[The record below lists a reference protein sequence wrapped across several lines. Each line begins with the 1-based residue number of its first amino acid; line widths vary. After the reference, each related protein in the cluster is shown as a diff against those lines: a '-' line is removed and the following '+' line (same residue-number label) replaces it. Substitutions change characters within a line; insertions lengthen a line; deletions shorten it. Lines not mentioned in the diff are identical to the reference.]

1 MAQTDCITLA
11 HGAGGRA
18 SEELIQQVFINAF
31 GQHNSTRFQETLI
44 QETPIQETPLQDSAV
59 LDMSELSVPG
69 SRMAFT
75 TDSFVV
81 SPLTFPGGDI
91 GKLAVCGTVNDLA
104 VSGATPMYLSA
115 GFILEEGL
123 PIAELKSI
131 VQSMADTAKQANVAI
146 VTGDTKVVSRGQVD
160 KIFINTS
167 GVGVIPPGIKVQSN
181 LAKKGDV
188 ILINGFIG
196 DHGAAIML
204 ARQELGFDADLAS
217 DCAPLN
223 ALIAKVLKLCPQIK
237 VMRDATRGGVGT
249 VLSEIAK
256 ASQVTIALDENQ
268 LPIRPETQAICDLLG
283 MDPLFF
289 ANEGLAVFSVPE
301 KHATAVLAVMQNEKF
316 GQNACQIGLVTNSGE
331 DLFYI
336 NTTFGSKRMIEPPYG
351 IQLPRIC

>member
-1 MAQTDCITLA
+1 MAEADCITLA

-31 GQHNSTRFQETLI
+31 GQHSSA
-44 QETPIQETPLQDSAV
+44 PLQDSVA
-59 LDMSELSVPG
+59 LDMGELSVPG
-69 SRMAFT
+69 SRLAFT

-123 PIAELKSI
+123 PMAELKSI

-146 VTGDTKVVSRGQVD
+146 VTGDTKVVSKGQVD

-167 GVGVIPPGIKVQSN
+167 GVGVIPAGIKVQSN

-196 DHGAAIML
+196 DHGAAVML

-217 DCAPLN
+217 DCAPLM
-223 ALIAKVLKLCPQIK
+223 L
-237 VMRDATRGGVGT
+237 
-249 VLSEIAK
+249 
-256 ASQVTIALDENQ
+256 
-268 LPIRPETQAICDLLG
+268 
-283 MDPLFF
+283 
-289 ANEGLAVFSVPE
+289 
-301 KHATAVLAVMQNEKF
+301 
-316 GQNACQIGLVTNSGE
+316 
-331 DLFYI
+331 
-336 NTTFGSKRMIEPPYG
+336 
-351 IQLPRIC
+351 

>member
-1 MAQTDCITLA
+1 MAEADCITLA

-31 GQHNSTRFQETLI
+31 GQHNST
-44 QETPIQETPLQDSAV
+44 PLQDCAA
-59 LDMSELSVPG
+59 LDIAELSVPG
-69 SRMAFT
+69 SRLAFT

-104 VSGATPMYLSA
+104 VSGATPMYLSV

-123 PIAELKSI
+123 PMAELKSI
-131 VQSMADTAKQANVAI
+131 VQSMARTAKQANVAI
-146 VTGDTKVVSRGQVD
+146 VTGDTKVVSKGQVD

-188 ILINGFIG
+188 ILLNGFIG
-196 DHGAAIML
+196 DHGAAVML
-204 ARQELGFDADLAS
+204 ARQELGFEANLAS

-223 ALIAKVLKLCPQIK
+223 ALIAKILQVCPDIS

-256 ASQVTIALDENQ
+256 ASQVTIALDEAR
-268 LPIRPETQAICDLLG
+268 LPIRRETQAICELLG

-289 ANEGLAVFSVPE
+289 ANEGLAVFIVAE
-301 KHATAVLAVMQNEKF
+301 KHSAVVLAVMQNDEF
-316 GQNACQIGLVTNSGE
+316 GQNACQIGLVTDSGE

-336 NTTFGSKRMIEPPYG
+336 NNTFGSKRMIELPYG